1 MTSLLKVKAVGAV
14 GSVKQEKKTG
24 GSGNKENIEEE
35 AVDDPSPAP
44 AAKPVKAKRGAQSQM
59 IIKHHGVQPQVQ
71 ASLLR
76 IPCSY
81 FIFNF
86 LI

>member
-1 MTSLLKVKAVGAV
+1 MTSLFKAKAVGAV
-14 GSVKQEKKTG
+14 GGVKQEKKTG
-24 GSGNKENIEEE
+24 GIGNKENIEEE

-71 ASLLR
+71 AS
-76 IPCSY
+76 CCA
-81 FIFNF
+81 F
-86 LI
+86 